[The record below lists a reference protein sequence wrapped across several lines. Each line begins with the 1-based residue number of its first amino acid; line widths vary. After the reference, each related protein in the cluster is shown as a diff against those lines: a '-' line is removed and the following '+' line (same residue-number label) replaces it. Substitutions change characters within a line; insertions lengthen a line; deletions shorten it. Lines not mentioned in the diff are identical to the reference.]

1 MAWGRRLWDVLYSA
15 ASTGIALLLGVVL
28 GNVLQGMPLDERGEF
43 SGSWLSFLNP
53 YALLVGVMALAL
65 LMVHGA
71 IYLIMKTEGKLYEK
85 LTRLVRWAMVAFG
98 VLFLGVTAYTL
109 AGFPH
114 LYARFMAQPSGALLP
129 LLAILAILNV
139 PRLLSKGRYRR
150 AFLFSSLTVA

>member
-1 MAWGRRLWDVLYSA
+1 RAVSIEFRSKEPMAWWRRLWDVLYSA

-85 LTRLVRWAMVAFG
+85 LTRLV
-98 VLFLGVTAYTL
+98 
-109 AGFPH
+109 
-114 LYARFMAQPSGALLP
+114 
-129 LLAILAILNV
+129 
-139 PRLLSKGRYRR
+139 
-150 AFLFSSLTVA
+150 